1 MTDTMQMWD
10 PRGAQVMDPAAV
22 YEELLDFKDARV
34 VDLGCG
40 AGEVSRTIAAKH
52 KSASILAL
60 EVDTIQH
67 EANLQ
72 GPQLPNLEFALGGAE
87 RIPVEDESVDIV
99 LMMKSLHHVP
109 VEDMGQA
116 LREVRRVLHPGGF
129 AYIAEPPF
137 AGAFNAIIRLFHDER
152 EARAAAFAAIQ
163 TMVSSGGMALEAEKF
178 FLAPLHIADFADF
191 EARYINTTHTAHRL
205 SSAQREQ
212 VEKQLK
218 QHMTATGADF
228 QIPMRVDLLRKL
240 G

>member
-1 MTDTMQMWD
+1 MQLWD
-10 PRGAQVMDPAAV
+10 PRGAPVREPAAV
-22 YEELLDFKDARV
+22 YEELLDFSDARV
-34 VDLGCG
+34 IDLGCG
-40 AGEVSRTIAAKH
+40 AGEVSRAIAAKH
-52 KSASILAL
+52 KSASVLAL
-60 EVDTIQH
+60 EVDTVQH
-67 EANLQ
+67 EKNLE
-72 GPQLPNLEFALGGAE
+72 GPQLPNLEFALGGAT
-87 RIPVEDESVDIV
+87 RIPAEDESVDIV

-109 VEDMGQA
+109 AADMGPA

-152 EARAAAFAAIQ
+152 EARAAAFAAIKDA
-163 TMVSSGGMALEAEKF
+163 VASGGMALEAEKF

-205 SSAQREQ
+205 SSALRDQ

-218 QHMTATGADF
+218 QHMTAKGADF
-228 QIPMRVDLLRKL
+228 QIPMRVDLLRKQ

>member
-1 MTDTMQMWD
+1 MQLWD
-10 PRGAQVMDPAAV
+10 PRAAPVREPSAV
-22 YEELLDFKDARV
+22 YEELLDLKEARI

-40 AGEVSRTIAAKH
+40 AGDVSRAIAAKH
-52 KSASILAL
+52 KGASILAL

-67 EANLQ
+67 EKNLE
-72 GPQLPNLEFALGGAE
+72 GPQLSNLEFALGDAT
-87 RIPVEDESVDIV
+87 RIPVEGESVDVV

-109 VEDMGQA
+109 VHEMAQA
-116 LREVRRVLHPGGF
+116 MREVRRVLHRGGF
-129 AYIAEPPF
+129 AYVAEPPF

-152 EARAAAFAAIQ
+152 EARAAAFAALKDA
-163 TMVSSGGMALEAEKF
+163 VSSGGMALEAEKF

-191 EARYINTTHTAHRL
+191 EARYINTTHTVHRL
-205 SSAQREQ
+205 SAAVRGQ

-218 QHMTATGADF
+218 QHMTGNGADF